1 MVKGIRILLADD
13 DDEGVLQGVLQGLSP
28 LLRTEENITV
38 VGLSLDSAAA
48 VRLAERLSP
57 DLAILDVTMPLMNGI
72 DATRR
77 LRALLPS
84 TRILIVSAQPSSCYV
99 GSALKAGA
107 DGYVAKDAVGRELIT
122 AIRAVLAGH
131 GYVSEA
137 LRISC

>member
-1 MVKGIRILLADD
+1 MVKSIRILLADY
-13 DDEGVLQGVLQGLSP
+13 DEGALQGVVQGLTP
-28 LLRTEENITV
+28 LLRTEEDITV
-38 VGLSLDSAAA
+38 VGLSLDSAEA

-57 DLAILDVTMPLMNGI
+57 DVTILDVTMPLMNGI

-84 TRILIVSAQPSSCYV
+84 TRILIVSAQTSPCYV
-99 GSALKAGA
+99 SSALKAGA
-107 DGYVAKDAVGRELIT
+107 DGYVAKDAVERELIK

-137 LRISC
+137 LRTSC